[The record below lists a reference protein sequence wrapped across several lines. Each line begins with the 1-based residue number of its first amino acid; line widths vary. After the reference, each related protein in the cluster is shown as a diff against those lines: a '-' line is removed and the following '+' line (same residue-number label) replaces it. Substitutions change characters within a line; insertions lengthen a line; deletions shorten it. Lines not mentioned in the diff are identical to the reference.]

1 MAWCAFANAP
11 CLPAGIRQF
20 HFNAWKDPNG
30 TLASNPA
37 GLKLA
42 GISNVT
48 LDPKYTYF
56 GAPHFPCSPT
66 VAAPLPLLMHPG
78 CNSRSF
84 CITPGPCH
92 AHWSHV
98 AEQDCLG

>member
-1 MAWCAFANAP
+1 MCVWH
-11 CLPAGIRQF
+11 AGIRQF

-42 GISNVT
+42 GITNVT

-56 GAPHFPCSPT
+56 GE
-66 VAAPLPLLMHPG
+66 PL
-78 CNSRSF
+78 SR
-84 CITPGPCH
+84 G
-92 AHWSHV
+92 
-98 AEQDCLG
+98 L